1 MAQRVGRGITL
12 FFFFHDRGTRR
23 GEWSAA
29 GPGRTLPP
37 GKSRYPFYRRLGGPQ
52 GRSGR
57 AENTQKCTITPRG
70 SAPNHSTP
78 LHQHPSLD
86 MTLRYFRPN
95 PFLPFTLSPKNPF
108 YFCPPKFCFIVTQLV
123 YPKGFLC
130 KTFHAFPPSSHSPAQ
145 PILGPPPP
153 YFIILTRLGDINLIM
168 MCGKQMT
175 LLNNQ

>member
-1 MAQRVGRGITL
+1 MGPRAGLNGRKYIYIYIYILLITENTTGTPL
-12 FFFFHDRGTRR
+12 LKIVVTQCAIKLCFH
-23 GEWSAA
+23 
-29 GPGRTLPP
+29 
-37 GKSRYPFYRRLGGPQ
+37 KY
-52 GRSGR
+52 
-57 AENTQKCTITPRG
+57 NTQKCTITPRG